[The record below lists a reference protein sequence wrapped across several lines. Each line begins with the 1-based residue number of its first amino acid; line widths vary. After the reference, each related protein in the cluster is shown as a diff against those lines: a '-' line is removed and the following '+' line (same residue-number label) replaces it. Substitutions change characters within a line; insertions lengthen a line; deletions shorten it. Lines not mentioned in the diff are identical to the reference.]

1 MRLHNIKNTKMRHTV
16 SKCSVCGCTNITYI
30 CFHKNGR
37 MSLGRQV
44 CQTQCP
50 CWQAIHRL
58 GRDALRKI
66 ARFFVFLGVINC
78 CNKIEIS
85 LKPKGE

>member
-1 MRLHNIKNTKMRHTV
+1 MFCLWLHEHYLHLFSQKWWGV
-16 SKCSVCGCTNITYI
+16 
-30 CFHKNGR
+30 
-37 MSLGRQV
+37 LGRQV
-44 CQTQCP
+44 CQTQRP

-78 CNKIEIS
+78 CNKIVARIHMTPFILIQKMS
-85 LKPKGE
+85 ML